1 MGVAM
6 DFYQILVIAH
16 TIVGLLG
23 MAVWYRIG
31 KLQGKKLERQS
42 LAA

>member
-1 MGVAM
+1 MNIT
-6 DFYQILVIAH
+6 QILVLAH
-16 TIVGLLG
+16 TVVGLLG

-42 LAA
+42 TPA